1 MAIHPLSFTLIS
13 LSNSSNHDIHI
24 SSVVLKNANNQK
36 LGEVVGI
43 YIRRPPFE
51 VHHFFLKDG

>member
-1 MAIHPLSFTLIS
+1 LSFTLIS

-43 YIRRPPFE
+43 YIRRPAFE